1 MGANVKGQGHKVIF
15 GENVQSAI
23 SVICHPN
30 FFPDIFQRISSKLGL
45 YIDSTLRINP
55 VDFQVH
61 TQKVKVTVRQNRKWG
76 SVLESANGTIY
87 FK

>member
-1 MGANVKGQGHKVIF
+1 MGAKVKGQGHKVTF
-15 GENVQSAI
+15 DENAQSAI

-30 FFPDIFQRISSKLGL
+30 CFPVIFQQISLKLGL
-45 YIDSTLRINP
+45 YIGRTSRIYP
-55 VDFQVH
+55 VNFQVR
-61 TQKVKVTVRQNRKWG
+61 TQKVKVTVRPNRKCG